1 MIPIEYSGD
10 MSAYDKFCRNFKK
23 RLSLILQRGYI
34 GNRSNITV
42 KEAKQYSAKLQGYI
56 AVLYTN
62 SVGDKKGRW
71 LQLDDSDIVLAPAE
85 MLDKESMDSLNI
97 IYDHL
102 DEIVNADDA
111 GMLKIIAHAKR
122 IYKPLTNK
130 DKVYENICKVVIG
143 QGYEHR
149 DFPRS
154 ELIKATKT
162 KVCPYCNR
170 VFVECIEGQQREV
183 KGQLDHFYPKEKYPY
198 LAISKY
204 NLVPSCSYCNG
215 VSGKHNKD
223 SRIEGLQNPFFI
235 RDVNSMVFKADI
247 LQRGF
252 LNLKSME
259 SAIDVGIDVS
269 LNMGMANNVR
279 VFNLKELYNSH
290 KDYVAEVYFKC
301 MKMKSHAYRTFVKR
315 MSQTSG
321 NSKSPLIKQVSI
333 EDWERLV
340 LGVYNEPEEFSKR
353 PLSKFV
359 HDIFEGLVNE
369 RKSI

>member
-1 MIPIEYSGD
+1 MIPIKYTGNLT
-10 MSAYDKFCRNFKK
+10 AYEEFCRGFMN
-23 RLSLILQRGYI
+23 RLNLILQRGYI
-34 GNRSNITV
+34 GKRQRITV
-42 KEAKQYSAKLQGYI
+42 FEAKRKVATLTGNQKTLFS
-56 AVLYTN
+56 N
-62 SVGDKKGRW
+62 NVGDRKGNW
-71 LQLDDSDIVLAPAE
+71 TTLQDSDMVEAPIE
-85 MLDKESMDSLNI
+85 MLDDESKEVLQLFC
-97 IYDHL
+97 DHF
-102 DEIVNADDA
+102 DEVVNADDA

-154 ELIKATKT
+154 ELIKATKI

-170 VFVECIEGQQREV
+170 VFVECIEGHQREV

-215 VSGKHNKD
+215 ASGKHNKD

-269 LNMGMANNVR
+269 LNTGMTNNVR

-301 MKMKSHAYRTFVKR
+301 MKMKSPAYRTFVKR

-321 NSKSPLIKQVSI
+321 NSNSPLIKQVSI